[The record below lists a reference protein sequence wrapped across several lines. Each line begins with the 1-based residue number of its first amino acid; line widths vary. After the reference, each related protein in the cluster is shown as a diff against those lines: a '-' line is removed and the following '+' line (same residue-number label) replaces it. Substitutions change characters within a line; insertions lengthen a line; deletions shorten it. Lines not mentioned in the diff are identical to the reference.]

1 MTARAGRAGRAGRAT
16 SVSGGAAEPASTRR
30 IGAAAKLLAAPLEVP
45 RVLERLDDDALIN
58 LAAAARQEQAR
69 RAVARGDLDEII
81 AQAFESGFGNDG
93 MAHLP
98 WIEAGQPG
106 GVVVCPGGL
115 IWSSRTS
122 HTCRFVSV
130 DDTWVWDSHD
140 LIREDK
146 RSTPGSR
153 DGFRAVAL
161 LPVLEGMALDV
172 VSGKARQGQHSVERV
187 VSYEIRDGLLVE
199 VAQRDVSRSAGH

>member
-1 MTARAGRAGRAGRAT
+1 MTRGSAGPSAEAP
-16 SVSGGAAEPASTRR
+16 VSARR
-30 IGAAAKLLAAPLEVP
+30 IGAAAKLLALPDEVL
-45 RVLERLDDDALIN
+45 RVLERLDDDQLTN

-69 RAVARGDLDEII
+69 RAVERGDLDEII
-81 AQAFESGFGNDG
+81 AQAFEVGFGNDG
-93 MAHLP
+93 LAHLP
-98 WIEAGQPG
+98 WVEGS
-106 GVVVCPGGL
+106 VVVCPGGL
-115 IWSSRTS
+115 VWSSRTS
-122 HTCRFVSV
+122 HTCRFASI

-161 LPVLEGMALDV
+161 VPVLEGMEIDV

-187 VSYEIRDGLLVE
+187 VSYEVRSGELVE
-199 VAQRDVSRSAGH
+199 VAQRDVSRAAQH

>member
-1 MTARAGRAGRAGRAT
+1 
-16 SVSGGAAEPASTRR
+16 
-30 IGAAAKLLAAPLEVP
+30 LAVPDEVL
-45 RVLERLDDDALIN
+45 RVLERLDDDQLTN

-81 AQAFESGFGNDG
+81 AQAFETGFGNDG
-93 MAHLP
+93 LAHLP
-98 WIEAGQPG
+98 WVEGA
-106 GVVVCPGGL
+106 VVVCPGGL
-115 IWSSRTS
+115 VWSSRTS
-122 HTCRFVSV
+122 HTCRFVNV

-146 RSTPGSR
+146 RSTPGAR

-172 VSGKARQGQHSVERV
+172 VSGRARQGQHSVDRV
-187 VSYEIRDGLLVE
+187 VSYEVRSGELVE
-199 VAQRDVSRSAGH
+199 VSQRDVSRRGMM

>member
-1 MTARAGRAGRAGRAT
+1 MSGEAAPSPGQNAA
-16 SVSGGAAEPASTRR
+16 VSSRR
-30 IGAAAKLLAAPLEVP
+30 VGAAAKLLAMPEEVV
-45 RVLERLDDDALIN
+45 RVLDRLDDDQLTN
-58 LAAAARQEQAR
+58 LAAATQQEQTR
-69 RAVARGDLDEII
+69 RAVARGDLDQII
-81 AQAFESGFGNDG
+81 AQGFETGFGNDG
-93 MAHLP
+93 LAHLP
-98 WIEAGQPG
+98 WIEGT
-106 GVVVCPGGL
+106 VVVCPGGL
-115 IWSSRTS
+115 VWSSRTS
-122 HTCRFVSV
+122 HTCRFVNV

-187 VSYEIRDGLLVE
+187 VSYEIRKGELVE
-199 VAQRDVSRSAGH
+199 VSQRDVSRRGMM